1 MDKLKIEN
9 GKLKDEDKKYI
20 YIKFVLNFQLSTLN
34 FQLTNGRRSV
44 LCKSAIFN
52 FHLSILNYKEQRLYI
67 MNNEKVYLSEEGYKK
82 LDEKLRHL
90 INEEQPAVV
99 KRLAEAREHGD
110 LSENAEYHAAKDE
123 LARISGEI
131 AEIQAELKLAVIYSA
146 EKTGAVSIGTKVTVK
161 DESGAEDEYEIVG
174 TAEAD
179 IYSNKISNE
188 SAVGAALIGARA
200 GETVTVQAPGGHYT
214 LTVIKIN

>member
-1 MDKLKIEN
+1 
-9 GKLKDEDKKYI
+9 
-20 YIKFVLNFQLSTLN
+20 
-34 FQLTNGRRSV
+34 
-44 LCKSAIFN
+44 
-52 FHLSILNYKEQRLYI
+52 

-82 LDEKLRHL
+82 LDEKLRRL